1 VLNAISST
9 SQQWLEEVASGYTQD
24 PFSAALLQEL
34 AAAPQSRHPYTLL
47 NGIIKLN
54 DRIWIGDNPTVQQRV
69 ISAMHSSALGG
80 HSGFPVTYSKMKKLF
95 AWKGMKSTV
104 CAFVQSCSTC
114 LQAKPDRARYPG
126 LLVPLPVPTE
136 SWQVLSM
143 DFIEGLPRSGNA
155 NCVLVVVDK
164 FSKFAHFIPLLH
176 PFTVVTI
183 AKTFLDNIYKLH
195 GMPSHII
202 SNRDR
207 IYTSTFWRELF
218 KLANTTLC
226 MSLVYHPQSDG

>member
-34 AAAPQSRHPYTLL
+34 AVARQSRHPYTLL

-54 DRIWIGDNPTVQQRV
+54 DHIWIGDNPTVHQRV

-80 HSGFPVTYSKMKKLF
+80 HSGFLVTYSKMKKLF
-95 AWKGMKSTV
+95 AWKGMKSAV
-104 CAFVQSCSTC
+104 RAFVQSCSTC
-114 LQAKPDRARYPG
+114 LQAKPNRARYPG

-143 DFIEGLPRSGNA
+143 DFIEGLPRSSNA

>member
-1 VLNAISST
+1 
-9 SQQWLEEVASGYTQD
+9 
-24 PFSAALLQEL
+24 
-34 AAAPQSRHPYTLL
+34 
-47 NGIIKLN
+47 
-54 DRIWIGDNPTVQQRV
+54 
-69 ISAMHSSALGG
+69 
-80 HSGFPVTYSKMKKLF
+80 MKKLF
-95 AWKGMKSTV
+95 AWKGTKSAV
-104 CAFVQSCSTC
+104 RAFVQSCSIC
-114 LQAKPDRARYPG
+114 LQAKPDRAHYPG

-143 DFIEGLPRSGNA
+143 DFIEGLPRSGNT

-176 PFTVVTI
+176 PFTAATV

-202 SNRDR
+202 SDRDR
-207 IYTSTFWRELF
+207 IFTSTFWRELF

-226 MSLVYHPQSDG
+226 MSSAYHPKSDGQTERVN